1 MTFLAK
7 AKPGPLYERVK
18 QHIVERISSGEWA
31 DGTRL
36 PSEHELVGSLG
47 VSRMTVHRALRELS
61 GDGVLSRIQGVGT
74 FVAKPKAKSA
84 LVEIQDIADD
94 IVSRG
99 HRHHARVVTL
109 EAIRADA
116 ELAASFD
123 LRPGAKIFHSLI
135 VHDEDEV
142 PVQLE
147 ERFVTP
153 FFAPHYLEQD
163 FTRQTTTPY
172 LQNISPPAEVEHVIF
187 AVRPDEWVQKLL
199 AVAAAEPCLM
209 LLRRTWTAAGPATK
223 SVFTYPGDRYSLG
236 SRYRVG

>member
-1 MTFLAK
+1 MTLSGTT
-7 AKPGPLYERVK
+7 KPGPLYDRVK
-18 QHIVERISSGEWA
+18 RHILERIAGGEWP

-36 PSEHELVGSLG
+36 PSEHELVAALG

-61 GDGVLSRIQGVGT
+61 ADGVLSRIQGVGT
-74 FVAKPKAKSA
+74 FVAPPKAKSA
-84 LVEIQDIADD
+84 LVEIHDIAED
-94 IVSRG
+94 IVARG
-99 HRHHARVVTL
+99 HAHRMRVLVL

-116 ELAASFD
+116 ELAAGFD
-123 LRPGAKIFHSLI
+123 LRLGAKIFHSVI

-163 FTRQTTTPY
+163 FTQQTTTPY
-172 LQNISPPAEVEHVIF
+172 LQGISPAAEVEHVIF
-187 AVRPDEWVQKLL
+187 AVKPDARAQELL
-199 AVAAAEPCLM
+199 AVAADEACLM

-223 SVFTYPGDRYSLG
+223 SIFTYPGDRYSLG